1 MRHLFMLLD
10 FPRRPKFQR
19 VPGGRALCVTSCP
32 LWLMNFA
39 RQKKI
44 WSGRRDLNPR
54 LRPWQGRTLPLSY
67 SRSAASIINKPPPRG
82 NADSAQTSIRATC
95 LGLQH
100 GFVRL
105 GRDLVSYIPKFLVEK
120 VLHPLMKYLNR
131 RSHRANHAAADN
143 SLRKFEMMKAK
154 KVYAFI
160 KIQKTL
166 RHIVQAE
173 EFIMPPV
180 NVIHAEIR
188 FAQLGVEAFA
198 KPRADMKHGK
208 KSGRVQPAA
217 VPQSSANNVIVV
229 RSDRFQHMQHR
240 NRIVEHLVGAANQ
253 ARSIREV
260 AFVDSFPRAIQF
272 PRNPLQQQL

>member
-105 GRDLVSYIPKFLVEK
+105 GRDLVSHIPKFLVEK
-120 VLHPLMKYLNR
+120 VLHPLMENLDR
-131 RSHRANHAAADN
+131 RSHRADHAAAND
-143 SLRKFEMMKAK
+143 SLRQFEMMKAK

-180 NVIHAEIR
+180 NVIHAEIC
-188 FAQLGVEAFA
+188 FAQLSMEHLAQ
-198 KPRADMKHGK
+198 PRSHVQHGEKSRRIQPTAVSQAGAD
-208 KSGRVQPAA
+208 
-217 VPQSSANNVIVV
+217 NVVV
-229 RSDRFQHMQHR
+229 IRCDGFQHM
-240 NRIVEHLVGAANQ
+240 EHG
-253 ARSIREV
+253 
-260 AFVDSFPRAIQF
+260 
-272 PRNPLQQQL
+272 